1 MDDRTASAAIG
12 FMLVAGLAIG
22 FWVFD
27 PILRAL
33 GI

>member
-1 MDDRTASAAIG
+1 MDDRTAAVVIG
-12 FMLVAGLAIG
+12 FMPVAGLVIG
-22 FWVFD
+22 LWVVD

>member
-1 MDDRTASAAIG
+1 MDDRTTAAAIG

-22 FWVFD
+22 FWVVD

>member
-1 MDDRTASAAIG
+1 MDDRTAAATIG
-12 FMLVAGLAIG
+12 FMLVAGLSIG
-22 FWVFD
+22 FWVVD

>member
-1 MDDRTASAAIG
+1 MDDRTTAVAIG

-22 FWVFD
+22 FWVVD